1 MKKIISF
8 FTAAVLLMSAILLT
22 GCSGDSKSTEFS
34 RGSVDENVYTST
46 YANIKFT
53 KPDSWVYSTD
63 EEISDLM
70 NISIDM
76 FTSDDF
82 AKEAAKLQS
91 ITDMLVTDP
100 KTYNNI
106 SVIYENLKLSN
117 NADISTDEYEKKSIQ
132 MLKSQFTDD
141 IEIDVAESTDTELGS
156 ENYRRIS
163 LTTKAYGME
172 MQQFMYFRKVGDY
185 MCSITVTIIDD
196 TEISEIEAM
205 FSYF

>member
-1 MKKIISF
+1 MKRIISF

-53 KPDSWVYSTD
+53 KPASWVYSTD
-63 EEISDLM
+63 EEISKLM

-91 ITDMLVTDP
+91 ITDMLATDP

-117 NADISTDEYEKKSIQ
+117 NTDISTDEYEKKSIQ

-185 MCSITVTIIDD
+185 MCSITVTITDD

-205 FSYF
+205 FS